1 MIMIKSIYI
10 DNFKI
15 LNDFRLDFDPV
26 TVLIGENSV
35 GKSTV
40 LQALELL
47 SYFTQGK
54 KYGTLDNYLSGNGWA
69 VKNIKSTLSRKQVV
83 TFQLDIAI
91 SDNLYQ
97 WRIEFKITT
106 NKLSLITEW
115 IKDEAGH
122 EWLFRKSGDAKIAN
136 RDGKRIPTIPD
147 VSFLSSGLSFLD
159 ENSHQKDFSEL
170 IALKQYLNNIYL
182 FDFSATDK
190 LKSPGRI
197 NDEPRICKFGEHLTS
212 FLYRQ
217 PKTVLVE
224 LSKKLADYIPF
235 IRNIR
240 IKKKHSGEV
249 ELDIQE
255 CFNNHFLDANYLS
268 DGVMRI
274 LAIISLSLMGE
285 KAKTM
290 MIEEIEDGIN
300 PYLIEKIVEAL
311 KLIAQSE
318 AKQFLLTTHNPL
330 ILDWMLVES
339 IYLLYRN
346 KESGQ
351 VQAKRF
357 SDSSTVINNLDYMN
371 PGEIWINFDKDTI
384 VSTSN

>member
-1 MIMIKSIYI
+1 MMIKTLYI

-15 LNDFRLDFDPV
+15 LNDFRLNFEPV

-54 KYGTLDNYLSGNGWA
+54 KYGTLDNYLLNNGWA
-69 VKNIKSTLSRKQVV
+69 VKDIKSILSRKQLVI
-83 TFQLDIAI
+83 FQLDIVL
-91 SDNLYQ
+91 SENVYQ
-97 WRIEFKITT
+97 WRIEFKVTN
-106 NKLSLITEW
+106 NKLSLVTEW
-115 IKDEAGH
+115 IKDETEH
-122 EWLFRKSGDAKIAN
+122 EWLFRKSGEAKITN
-136 RDGKRIPTIPD
+136 RDGKRMPSVD

-159 ENSHQKDFSEL
+159 ENSHKKDFSEL
-170 IALKQYLNNIYL
+170 IALKQYLNNIHF

-190 LKSPGRI
+190 LKTPSRI
-197 NDEPRICKFGEHLTS
+197 NDEAVIGKFGEHLTS
-212 FLYRQ
+212 FLYQQ

-235 IRNIR
+235 IKNIR
-240 IKKKHSGEV
+240 ITKKHSGEV

-255 CFNNHFLDANYLS
+255 CFNKHFIEANYLS
-268 DGVMRI
+268 DGMMRI

-285 KAKTM
+285 TARTM

-300 PYLIEKIVEAL
+300 PYLIEKIVETL
-311 KLIAQSE
+311 MSIAQSE
-318 AKQFLLTTHNPL
+318 AKQFILTTHNPL
-330 ILDWMLVES
+330 ILDWMCVES

-346 KESGQ
+346 KETGE
-351 VQAKRF
+351 VRAKRF
-357 SDSSTVINNLDYMN
+357 SDSSTVLNNLDYMN
-371 PGEIWINFDKDTI
+371 PGEIWLSFDKESI
-384 VSTSN
+384 VSTSS

>member
-1 MIMIKSIYI
+1 MIKSIYI

-15 LNDFRLDFDPV
+15 LNDFRLNFEPV

-54 KYGTLDNYLSGNGWA
+54 KYGTVDNYLLSNGWA
-69 VKNIKSTLSRKQVV
+69 VKDIKSILSRKQLV

-97 WRIEFKITT
+97 WRIEFKITN
-106 NKLSLITEW
+106 NKLSLVTEW
-115 IKDEAGH
+115 IKDETGH
-122 EWLFRKSGDAKIAN
+122 EWLFRKSGKAKIAN
-136 RDGKRIPTIPD
+136 RDGKHIPSPD
-147 VSFLSSGLSFLD
+147 VSFLSSGLTLLD
-159 ENSHQKDFSEL
+159 ENTHQKDFSEL

-182 FDFSATDK
+182 FDFSSTDK

-197 NDEPRICKFGEHLTS
+197 NDEPILGQFGEHLTS
-212 FLYRQ
+212 FLYHQ

-235 IRNIR
+235 IKSVR
-240 IKKKHSGEV
+240 IKKKPSGEV

-255 CFNNHFLDANYLS
+255 CFNNHFIEANHLS

-300 PYLIEKIVEAL
+300 PYLIEKIVETL
-311 KLIAQSE
+311 MSIAQSE
-318 AKQFLLTTHNPL
+318 AKQFILTTHNPL

-346 KESGQ
+346 EESGQ
-351 VQAKRF
+351 VRAKRF

-371 PGEIWINFDKDTI
+371 PGEIWINFDKETI

>member
-1 MIMIKSIYI
+1 MIKTLYI

-15 LNDFRLDFDPV
+15 LNDFRLNFEPV

-54 KYGTLDNYLSGNGWA
+54 KYGTLDNYLLNNGWA
-69 VKNIKSTLSRKQVV
+69 VKDIKSILSRKQLVI
-83 TFQLDIAI
+83 FQLDIVL
-91 SDNLYQ
+91 SENVYQ
-97 WRIEFKITT
+97 WRIEFKVTN
-106 NKLSLITEW
+106 NKLSLVTEW
-115 IKDEAGH
+115 IKDETEH
-122 EWLFRKSGDAKIAN
+122 EWLFRKSGEAKITN
-136 RDGKRIPTIPD
+136 RNGKRMPSVD

-159 ENSHQKDFSEL
+159 ENSHKKDFSEL
-170 IALKQYLNNIYL
+170 IALKQYLNNIHF

-190 LKSPGRI
+190 LKTPSRI
-197 NDEPRICKFGEHLTS
+197 NDEPVIGKFGEHLTS
-212 FLYRQ
+212 FLYQQ

-235 IRNIR
+235 IKNIR
-240 IKKKHSGEV
+240 ITKKHSGEV
-249 ELDIQE
+249 ELNIQE
-255 CFNNHFLDANYLS
+255 CFNNHFIEANYLS
-268 DGVMRI
+268 DGMMRI

-285 KAKTM
+285 TAKTM

-300 PYLIEKIVEAL
+300 PYLMEKIVETL
-311 KLIAQSE
+311 MSIAQSE
-318 AKQFLLTTHNPL
+318 AKQFILTTHNPL

-346 KESGQ
+346 KETGE
-351 VQAKRF
+351 VRAKRF
-357 SDSSTVINNLDYMN
+357 SDSSTVLNNLDYMN
-371 PGEIWINFDKDTI
+371 PGEIWISFDKESI
-384 VSTSN
+384 VSSSS

>member
-1 MIMIKSIYI
+1 MIKSIYI

-15 LNDFRLDFDPV
+15 LNDFRLNFEPV

-47 SYFTQGK
+47 SYFTQVT
-54 KYGTLDNYLSGNGWA
+54 KYGTIDNYLSSNGWA
-69 VKNIKSTLSRKQVV
+69 AKEIKSTLSRKQLI

-91 SDNLYQ
+91 SNNLYQ
-97 WRIEFKITT
+97 WHITFKII
-106 NKLSLITEW
+106 NHKLSLVTEW
-115 IKDEAGH
+115 IRDKTGH
-122 EWLFRKSGDAKIAN
+122 EWLFRKSGETKIVN
-136 RDGKRIPTIPD
+136 KDGTCIPTIPD
-147 VSFLSSGLSFLD
+147 VSFLSSGLSFLN

-182 FDFSATDK
+182 FDFSGTDK
-190 LKSPGRI
+190 LKSSGHI
-197 NDEPRICKFGEHLTS
+197 NNEPIIGKFGEYLTA
-212 FLYRQ
+212 FLYHQ
-217 PKTVLVE
+217 PKTVLAE

-235 IRNIR
+235 MKNIR
-240 IKKKHSGEV
+240 IKKKHSGAI

-255 CFNNHFLDANYLS
+255 CFNSHFIKANYLS

-285 KAKTM
+285 KANTM

-300 PYLIEKIVEAL
+300 PYLIEKIVETL
-311 KLIAQSE
+311 MNIAQSE
-318 AKQFLLTTHNPL
+318 VKQFILTTHNPL
-330 ILDWMLVES
+330 ILDWMLIEG

-351 VQAKRF
+351 VRAKRF

-371 PGEIWINFDKDTI
+371 PGEIWINFDKESI
-384 VSTSN
+384 VSTSH

>member
-1 MIMIKSIYI
+1 MIKTLYI

-15 LNDFRLDFDPV
+15 LNDFRLNFEPV

-54 KYGTLDNYLSGNGWA
+54 KYGTLDNYLLNNGWA
-69 VKNIKSTLSRKQVV
+69 VKDIKSILSRKQLVI
-83 TFQLDIAI
+83 FQLDIVL
-91 SDNLYQ
+91 SENVYQ
-97 WRIEFKITT
+97 WRIEFKVTN
-106 NKLSLITEW
+106 NKLSLVTEW
-115 IKDEAGH
+115 IKDETEH
-122 EWLFRKSGDAKIAN
+122 EWLFRKSGEAKITN
-136 RDGKRIPTIPD
+136 RNGKRMPSVD

-159 ENSHQKDFSEL
+159 ENSHKKDFSEL
-170 IALKQYLNNIYL
+170 IALKQYLNNIHF

-190 LKSPGRI
+190 LKTPSRI
-197 NDEPRICKFGEHLTS
+197 NDEPVIGKFGEHLTS
-212 FLYRQ
+212 FLYQQ

-235 IRNIR
+235 IKNIR
-240 IKKKHSGEV
+240 ITKKHSGEV
-249 ELDIQE
+249 ELNIQE
-255 CFNNHFLDANYLS
+255 CFNNHFIEANYLS
-268 DGVMRI
+268 DGMMRI

-285 KAKTM
+285 TAKTM

-300 PYLIEKIVEAL
+300 PYLMEKIVETL
-311 KLIAQSE
+311 MSIAQSE
-318 AKQFLLTTHNPL
+318 AKQFILTTHNPL

-346 KESGQ
+346 KKTGE
-351 VQAKRF
+351 VRAKRF
-357 SDSSTVINNLDYMN
+357 SDSSTVLNNLDYMN
-371 PGEIWINFDKDTI
+371 PGEIWISFDKESI
-384 VSTSN
+384 VSSSS

>member
-1 MIMIKSIYI
+1 MIKTLYI

-15 LNDFRLDFDPV
+15 LNDFRLNFEPV

-54 KYGTLDNYLSGNGWA
+54 KYGTLDNYLLNNGWA
-69 VKNIKSTLSRKQVV
+69 VKDIKSILSRKQLL
-83 TFQLDIAI
+83 TFQLDIAL
-91 SDNLYQ
+91 SENVYQ
-97 WRIEFKITT
+97 WRIEFKVTN
-106 NKLSLITEW
+106 NKLSLVTEW
-115 IKDEAGH
+115 IKDETEH
-122 EWLFRKSGDAKIAN
+122 EWLFRKSGEAKITN
-136 RDGKRIPTIPD
+136 RGGKRLPSVD

-159 ENSHQKDFSEL
+159 ENSHQNDFSEL
-170 IALKQYLNNIYL
+170 IALKQYLNNIHF

-190 LKSPGRI
+190 LKTPSRI
-197 NDEPRICKFGEHLTS
+197 NDEAVIGKFGEHLTS
-212 FLYRQ
+212 FLYQQ

-235 IRNIR
+235 IKNIR
-240 IKKKHSGEV
+240 ITKKHSGEV

-255 CFNNHFLDANYLS
+255 CFNKHFIDANYLS
-268 DGVMRI
+268 DGMMRI

-285 KAKTM
+285 TAKTM

-300 PYLIEKIVEAL
+300 PYLMEKIVETL
-311 KLIAQSE
+311 MSIAQSE
-318 AKQFLLTTHNPL
+318 AKQFILTTHNPL
-330 ILDWMLVES
+330 ILDWMCVES

-346 KESGQ
+346 KETGE
-351 VQAKRF
+351 VRAKRF

-371 PGEIWINFDKDTI
+371 PGEIWLSFDKESI
-384 VSTSN
+384 VSTSS

>member
-1 MIMIKSIYI
+1 MIKSIYI
-10 DNFKI
+10 DNFKV
-15 LNDFRLDFDPV
+15 LNDFRLDFEPV

-47 SYFTQGK
+47 SYFTQV
-54 KYGTLDNYLSGNGWA
+54 KYGTIDSYLLNNGWA
-69 VKNIKSTLSRKQVV
+69 AKDIKSTLSRKQLV
-83 TFQLDIAI
+83 TFQLDIEI
-91 SDNLYQ
+91 FDHLYQ
-97 WRIEFKITT
+97 WRIEFKVK
-106 NKLSLITEW
+106 NHKFSLITEW

-122 EWLFRKSGDAKIAN
+122 EWLFRKSGEAKRAN
-136 RDGKRIPTIPD
+136 KNGKSIPSPEI
-147 VSFLSSGLSFLD
+147 SFLSSGLSFLD
-159 ENSHQKDFSEL
+159 ENSHQPDFSEL

-190 LKSPGRI
+190 LKSSGRI
-197 NDEPRICKFGEHLTS
+197 NDEPIIGKFGEHLTS
-212 FLYRQ
+212 FLYHQ
-217 PKTVLVE
+217 PKTVLAE

-235 IRNIR
+235 IKNIR
-240 IKKKHSGEV
+240 ITKKHSGEV

-255 CFNNHFLDANYLS
+255 CFNNNFINANNLS
-268 DGVMRI
+268 DGMMRI
-274 LAIISLSLMGE
+274 LAVISLSLMGE

-300 PYLIEKIVEAL
+300 PYLIEKIVETL
-311 KLIAQSE
+311 MDIAKSE
-318 AKQFLLTTHNPL
+318 AKQFILTTHNPL
-330 ILDWMLVES
+330 ILDWMFVES

-351 VQAKRF
+351 IRAKRF

-371 PGEIWINFDKDTI
+371 PGEIWISFDKDTI
-384 VSTSN
+384 VSTSI

>member
-1 MIMIKSIYI
+1 MIKTLYI

-15 LNDFRLDFDPV
+15 LNDFRLNFEPV

-54 KYGTLDNYLSGNGWA
+54 KYGTLDNYLLNNGWA
-69 VKNIKSTLSRKQVV
+69 VKDIKSILSRKQLVI
-83 TFQLDIAI
+83 FQLDIVL
-91 SDNLYQ
+91 SENVYQ
-97 WRIEFKITT
+97 WRIEFKVTN
-106 NKLSLITEW
+106 NKLSLVTEW
-115 IKDEAGH
+115 IKDETEH
-122 EWLFRKSGDAKIAN
+122 EWLFRKSGEAKITN
-136 RDGKRIPTIPD
+136 RDGKRMPSVD

-159 ENSHQKDFSEL
+159 ENSHKKDFSEL
-170 IALKQYLNNIYL
+170 IALKQYLNNIHF

-190 LKSPGRI
+190 LKTPSRI
-197 NDEPRICKFGEHLTS
+197 NDEAVIGKFGEHLTS
-212 FLYRQ
+212 FLYQQ

-235 IRNIR
+235 IKNIR
-240 IKKKHSGEV
+240 ITKKHSGEV

-255 CFNNHFLDANYLS
+255 CFNKHFIEANYLS
-268 DGVMRI
+268 DGMMRI

-285 KAKTM
+285 TARTM

-300 PYLIEKIVEAL
+300 PYLIEKIVETL
-311 KLIAQSE
+311 MSIAQSE
-318 AKQFLLTTHNPL
+318 AKQFILTTHNPL
-330 ILDWMLVES
+330 ILDWMCVES

-346 KESGQ
+346 KETGE
-351 VQAKRF
+351 VRAKRF
-357 SDSSTVINNLDYMN
+357 SDSSTVLNNLDYMN
-371 PGEIWINFDKDTI
+371 PGEIWLSFDKESI
-384 VSTSN
+384 VSTSS

>member
-1 MIMIKSIYI
+1 MIKSLYI

-15 LNDFRLDFDPV
+15 LNDFRLNFEPV

-54 KYGTLDNYLSGNGWA
+54 KYGTLDNYLLNNGWA
-69 VKNIKSTLSRKQVV
+69 VKDIKSILSRKQLVI
-83 TFQLDIAI
+83 FQLDIAL
-91 SDNLYQ
+91 SENVYQ
-97 WRIEFKITT
+97 WRIEFKVTN
-106 NKLSLITEW
+106 NKLSLVTEW
-115 IKDEAGH
+115 IKDETEH
-122 EWLFRKSGDAKIAN
+122 EWLFRKSGEAKITN
-136 RDGKRIPTIPD
+136 RNGKRMPSVD

-159 ENSHQKDFSEL
+159 ENSHKKDFSEL
-170 IALKQYLNNIYL
+170 IALKQYLNNIHF

-190 LKSPGRI
+190 LKTPSRI
-197 NDEPRICKFGEHLTS
+197 NDEPVIGKFGEHLTS
-212 FLYRQ
+212 FLYQQ

-235 IRNIR
+235 IKNIR
-240 IKKKHSGEV
+240 ITKKHSGEV
-249 ELDIQE
+249 ELNIQE
-255 CFNNHFLDANYLS
+255 CFNNHFIEANYLS
-268 DGVMRI
+268 DGMMRI

-285 KAKTM
+285 TAKTM

-300 PYLIEKIVEAL
+300 PYLMEKIVETL
-311 KLIAQSE
+311 MSIAQSE
-318 AKQFLLTTHNPL
+318 AKQFILTTHNPL

-346 KESGQ
+346 KETGE
-351 VQAKRF
+351 VRAKRF
-357 SDSSTVINNLDYMN
+357 SDSSTVLNNLDYMN
-371 PGEIWINFDKDTI
+371 PGEIWISFDKESI
-384 VSTSN
+384 VSSSS